1 MALKNIMLSFS
12 KYTEEL
18 ILAIKNE
25 KIDDVTRLLNLRQ
38 GLIKEIDN
46 ELYSEEEIKKF
57 IEEYRIIEKNSEL
70 QEILKFELE
79 KTKKEIANINATKN
93 ANRAYNNQFYKKNF
107 FSEKI

>member
-1 MALKNIMLSFS
+1 MALKNIMSSFS

-18 ILAIKNE
+18 IISIKNE
-25 KIDDVTRLLNLRQ
+25 KIDDISRLLNLRQ
-38 GLIKEIDN
+38 SLINEIDK
-46 ELYSEEEIKKF
+46 ELYSEDEIKKF

-70 QEILKFELE
+70 QNLLKLELE

-93 ANRAYNNQFYKKNF
+93 ANKAYNNQFYNKNF